1 MSLLR
6 FTVLDEF
13 GSPIRRFATKAK
25 AVNFMRNKKG
35 CTLVEISLHSILGD
49 CLF

>member
-1 MSLLR
+1 MFR

-13 GSPIRRFATKAK
+13 GEPIRKFATKAE
-25 AVNFMRNKKG
+25 AVNFMRNKNG
-35 CTLVEISLHSILGD
+35 CKLVEISLDSILGD